1 MKDLDFHCKSI
12 SSLSWLVDEDAFLKK
27 EDGEKTCTIKMKQ
40 IYDSLSKVLKDN
52 KVIAEVGQ
60 PQEQRT
66 IAEQRNIPE

>member
-1 MKDLDFHCKSI
+1 MKDLDFHYKSM
-12 SSLSWLVDEDAFLKK
+12 SSLSWLLDEDPILKK

-66 IAEQRNIPE
+66 IADQRNIPD